1 MAFSSSIFLALA
13 FTFFSSSLLANTQ
26 NVGTSTSPGV
36 KYGSL
41 SPSSPVD
48 VGLNV
53 FGADEGYTIDITLGG
68 QNFTV
73 ILDTGSTDLWVD
85 ASGLEMH
92 TTNVTDLNVD
102 FSYAIGEVQGNI
114 AFADLQ
120 IGPYFIPNQVYVNAS
135 KASDMPPGV
144 NGIIGMAF
152 DTTSIYVK
160 LLESWGRDTAGILGR
175 APMTNLLA
183 QDPSTPGFFDLRL
196 GRQSINGTEEDG
208 HLFIGQHLTGATAV
222 TKAPKIPRVD
232 YNHWTLLMDGM
243 KINGR
248 PYTGFSKSVQK
259 SVPEGKVATVLDTG
273 FTYSQLPVPVVDAI
287 YSSIPG
293 AILYNGTVPGIDNQA
308 TNTTWIVP
316 CNASA
321 NISFAFG
328 GQDYPVH
335 PRDVIRHWT
344 GFELQK
350 SEGVSVLANTTIC
363 TNRYFAAPPIS
374 PDYDMLLG
382 MVFLRNVYAS
392 FQYGDYTPPGVNS
405 TGQLPYVQIL
415 SVIDPDTAW
424 AEFEAFAA
432 HTLAT
437 APPAL
442 DPPTLV
448 KFLTAYNANQTQS
461 DPSSSSS
468 STSDAS
474 IGSSSS
480 DASPSTSATALP
492 TGQVDAAAGNLS
504 VSGAASDNTS
514 DSGSGTDYKAIAI
527 GLLGANLAVALAVL
541 GVTVVMCVRGGK
553 AKREARYQPLRLP
566 KSAPG
571 VLDDAESGTR
581 YSD

>member
-1 MAFSSSIFLALA
+1 MAFSPSLFSALSLAFSFFSSSI
-13 FTFFSSSLLANTQ
+13 LANAQ
-26 NVGTSTSPGV
+26 NAGTSTSSSGA

-85 ASGLEMH
+85 ASGLNLH
-92 TTNVTDLNVD
+92 PTNVTDLNVD
-102 FSYAIGEVQGNI
+102 FSYAVGEVEGNI

-120 IGPYFIPNQVYVNAS
+120 IGPYFVPNQAYVNAS
-135 KASDMPPGV
+135 KVSDMPPGV
-144 NGIIGMAF
+144 RGIIGMAF
-152 DTTSIYVK
+152 DTTSIFVE
-160 LLESWGRDTAGILGR
+160 LLQSWGKDSAIKLGR
-175 APMTNLLA
+175 GPMTNLLA

-196 GRQSINGTEEDG
+196 GRQSINGSEEDG
-208 HLFIGQHLTGATAV
+208 HLFIGQHLTGRAAV
-222 TKAPKIPRVD
+222 TNAPKIPRVD
-232 YNHWTLLMDGM
+232 FNHWTLLMDGM
-243 KINGR
+243 KINGQ
-248 PYTGFSKSVQK
+248 PYTGFGKSVK
-259 SVPEGKVATVLDTG
+259 ESVPEGKTATVLDSG
-273 FTYSQLPVPVVDAI
+273 FTYSQLPVPVIDAI

-293 AILYNGTVPGIDNQA
+293 AVLYNGTVPGIDNQP

-350 SEGVSVLANTTIC
+350 AEGVSILANTTIC
-363 TNRYFAAPPIS
+363 TNRFFAAPPIS

-405 TGQLPYVQIL
+405 TGQLPYVQML
-415 SVIDPDTAW
+415 SVIDPNTAW
-424 AEFEAFAA
+424 TEFEAFAT

-437 APPAL
+437 GPPAL
-442 DPPTLV
+442 DPPSLV
-448 KFLTAYNANQTQS
+448 KFLTAYNANQTHS
-461 DPSSSSS
+461 D
-468 STSDAS
+468 STST
-474 IGSSSS
+474 
-480 DASPSTSATALP
+480 STPGAT
-492 TGQVDAAAGNLS
+492 GNLA

-514 DSGSGTDYKAIAI
+514 DSGSGTNYKAIAI

-541 GVTVVMCVRGGK
+541 GVTLVMCVRGGK
-553 AKREARYQPLRLP
+553 ARREARYQPLRLP

-571 VLDDAESGTR
+571 VLDDAESGAR
-581 YSD
+581 YGD